1 MSRKPRS
8 SATCPMGRLIFGE
21 SGGYVRIPGDAI
33 GIALAPDG
41 SSYVLSGRDLPA
53 VTRLTSSGQIDHR
66 FGEEGTVLLPTKRL
80 AGMSVAP
87 KSIAVLPD
95 GDIAVAASGIG
106 AKSHTAVF
114 GLRPDGKLDR
124 AFGSH
129 GIAQPPLNGDRDGVN
144 QLAVQR
150 DGRIV
155 LAGYLQDGTQN
166 HLRSEAMTLV
176 RLLPNGSLDRS
187 FGRHGIVVTRV
198 GRRSFAS
205 SLAIASGG
213 AILVAG
219 RARARSHHREL
230 LLHYTR
236 AGRLDR
242 AFAHNGISNVP
253 AVSIRGKTTRVLA
266 KSFSPIARCW
276 LSGTTATA
284 SSWPTPVA
292 VDLRAPS
299 PLPAVPNRRIE
310 WPWRRSL
317 PSRDVGLSLAGRT
330 SVPMKASDCSACCLG
345 ERGLD
350 LTQREQRGAQ
360 GQSNTC

>member
-1 MSRKPRS
+1 
-8 SATCPMGRLIFGE
+8 MGRLIFGE

-253 AVSIRGKTTRVLA
+253 AVSIRGENNARPRQILLANRQVLVIRDDRHRQLLAYSRGGRLEGSFAVARSAEPKNRVALA
-266 KSFSPIARCW
+266 PF
-276 LSGTTATA
+276 TALQGRRLVLG
-284 SSWPTPVA
+284 WPDFGA
-292 VDLRAPS
+292 DEGFRLQR
-299 PLPAVPNRRIE
+299 L
-310 WPWRRSL
+310 L
-317 PSRDVGLSLAGRT
+317 
-330 SVPMKASDCSACCLG
+330 LG
-345 ERGLD
+345 
-350 LTQREQRGAQ
+350 
-360 GQSNTC
+360 